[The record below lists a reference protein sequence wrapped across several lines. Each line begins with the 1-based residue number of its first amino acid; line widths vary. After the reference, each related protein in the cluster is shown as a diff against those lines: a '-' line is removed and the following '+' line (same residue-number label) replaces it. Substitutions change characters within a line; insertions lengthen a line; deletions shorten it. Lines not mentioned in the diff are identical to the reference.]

1 MCAKNGVCQLKVQ
14 PTVHRRIAKTCKV
27 RILNI
32 LSDLSHSKSKR
43 VHSNCD
49 QLSCAPLASTCFHLL
64 PVAHR
69 TMPLMDGANW
79 IANTIRLRLELTKR
93 TTAYEKFIN
102 LSLEEILF
110 MEVPCS
116 LRILDAVPSDCCWMA
131 GLKTIPFGCKLSIAG
146 CYRID
151 CRALQVAGSTAETLY

>member
-110 MEVPCS
+110 NEESSWKYHVRFAS
-116 LRILDAVPSDCCWMA
+116 LMPFHPIVAGWQALKQFLSVANCQLLDA
-131 GLKTIPFGCKLSIAG
+131 
-146 CYRID
+146 
-151 CRALQVAGSTAETLY
+151 TA